1 MKEIPVEMQEIMEK
15 IVDIKAENI
24 TLGTPN
30 LPKTPANI
38 LPTPLPENMDSRKN
52 VRSRFI

>member
-38 LPTPLPENMDSRKN
+38 LPTPLPENMDFRKI
-52 VRSRFI
+52 VRSQFI